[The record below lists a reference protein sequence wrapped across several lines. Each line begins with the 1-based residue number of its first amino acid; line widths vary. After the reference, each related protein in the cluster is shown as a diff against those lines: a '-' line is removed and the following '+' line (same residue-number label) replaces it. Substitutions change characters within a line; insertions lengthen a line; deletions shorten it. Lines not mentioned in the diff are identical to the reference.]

1 MSDEREGRPS
11 ASGME
16 RLALCPG
23 SWNASKGIEETSSE
37 HAVRGNRIHSLIAG
51 EDVEN
56 PTEEERDVAEQCERL
71 SQMIVTQHMAKP
83 MEDCTE
89 VWREGRLWARE
100 NDGVVWSGKPDLVVV
115 YGNRAVIIDFKTGR
129 AEVEHATNNKQLR
142 ALAVLVDG
150 ACASRKLE
158 HVLVAIV
165 QPLAPQS
172 MSLCDYT
179 KADIELARVEIENV
193 MESAMK
199 PDAKRV
205 AGESQC
211 RYCPAK
217 SRCPEASEVL
227 TEVANVQPIVTMLS
241 SSELGD
247 LLSKCK
253 QAEDVVDALREEAK
267 RRLEEGVAVEGWE
280 LKAGATRETITHPEA
295 VFFRFSEK
303 GGNIEQFMS
312 TISVNKAKLS
322 DAYKGVTGTKGKE
335 LEVLL
340 DILLAGCTE
349 SKTNAPSLVKTKP
362 KKG

>member
-23 SWNASKGIEETSSE
+23 SWNASKGIPETSSKYAE
-37 HAVRGNRIHSLIAG
+37 QGNRIHSLIAG
-51 EDVEN
+51 ENVEN
-56 PTEEERDVAEQCERL
+56 PTEEERDVANQCERL
-71 SQMIVTQHMAKP
+71 SQMIVTQHMARP

-89 VWREGRLWARE
+89 VWRESRLWARE
-100 NDGVVWSGKPDLVVV
+100 NDGVTWSGKPDLVVI
-115 YGNRAVIIDFKTGR
+115 YGKRAVIIDFKTGR
-129 AEVEHATNNKQLR
+129 GEVEHAANNKQIR
-142 ALAVLVDG
+142 ALAVLIDG
-150 ACASRKLE
+150 CFVGKLDSI
-158 HVLVAIV
+158 LVAIV
-165 QPLAPQS
+165 QPLASQS

-179 KADIELARVEIENV
+179 KADIELARTEIENTV
-193 MESAMK
+193 RNAMK

-205 AGESQC
+205 AGEAQC

-217 SRCPEASEVL
+217 ARCPEAGEVL

-267 RRLEEGVAVEGWE
+267 NRLEEGVAVEGWE

-295 VFFRFSEK
+295 VFFKFSGL

-312 TISVNKAKLS
+312 SISVNKSKLS
-322 DAYKGVTGTKGKE
+322 DAMKVVTGTKGKE
-335 LEVLL
+335 LEVLM
-340 DILLAGCTE
+340 DGLLEGCTE
-349 SKTNAPSLVKTKP
+349 SKSIAPSLVKTKT

>member
-23 SWNASKGIEETSSE
+23 SWNASKGIEKTSSE

-56 PTEEERDVAEQCERL
+56 HTAEETDIANQCERL
-71 SQMIVTQHMAKP
+71 AGIIVLQHMARP

-89 VWREGRLWARE
+89 VWRESRIWTRSGNEPL
-100 NDGVVWSGKPDLVVV
+100 WSGKPDLVVI
-115 YGNRAVIIDFKTGR
+115 YGKRAVIIDFKTGR
-129 AEVEHATNNKQLR
+129 GEVEHAANNKQIR
-142 ALAVLVDG
+142 ALAVLIDG
-150 ACASRKLE
+150 CFVGKLDSI
-158 HVLVAIV
+158 LVAIV
-165 QPLAPQS
+165 QPLASQS

-179 KADIELARVEIENV
+179 KADIELARTEIENTV
-193 MESAMK
+193 RNAMK

-205 AGESQC
+205 AGEAQC

-217 SRCPEASEVL
+217 ARCPEAGEVL

-267 RRLEEGVAVEGWE
+267 NRLEEGVAVEGWE
-280 LKAGATRETITHPEA
+280 LKAGATRETITNPEA

-303 GGNIEQFMS
+303 GGNIEQFMA
-312 TISVNKAKLS
+312 TITVNKAKLS

-340 DILLAGCTE
+340 DILLDGCTE
-349 SKTNAPSLVKTKP
+349 SKTNSPSLVKTKP

>member
-1 MSDEREGRPS
+1 
-11 ASGME
+11 ME

-23 SWNASKGIEETSSE
+23 SWNASKGIEKTTSE
-37 HAVRGNRIHSLIAG
+37 YAERGNRIHALIAG
-51 EDVEN
+51 EGVGF

-71 SQMIVTQHMAKP
+71 SQMIVTQHMARP

-89 VWREGRLWARE
+89 VWRESRLWKTPLPS
-100 NDGVVWSGKPDLVVV
+100 WSGKPDLVAIQ
-115 YGNRAVIIDFKTGR
+115 GNRAVIIDFKTGR
-129 AEVEHATNNKQLR
+129 AEVEHAANNKQLR
-142 ALAVLVDG
+142 ALAVLVSE
-150 ACASRKLE
+150 AVKTKLE
-158 HVLVAIV
+158 FVQVAIV

-172 MSLCDYT
+172 LSLCDYT
-179 KADIELARVEIENV
+179 SADIELAKVEVENTIGAAL
-193 MESAMK
+193 M
-199 PDAKRV
+199 PDARRV
-205 AGESQC
+205 AGEAQC

-253 QAEDVVDALREEAK
+253 QAEDVVDALRDEAK

-280 LKAGATRETITHPEA
+280 LKAGAARETITNPEA

-303 GGNIEQFMS
+303 GGNIEQFM
-312 TISVNKAKLS
+312 TAISVNKGKLS
-322 DAYKGVTGTKGKE
+322 DALKGVTGAKGKE
-335 LEVLL
+335 HEAQLVTLLE
-340 DILLAGCTE
+340 GCTE
-349 SKTNAPSLVKTKP
+349 SKSNAPSLVKTKP